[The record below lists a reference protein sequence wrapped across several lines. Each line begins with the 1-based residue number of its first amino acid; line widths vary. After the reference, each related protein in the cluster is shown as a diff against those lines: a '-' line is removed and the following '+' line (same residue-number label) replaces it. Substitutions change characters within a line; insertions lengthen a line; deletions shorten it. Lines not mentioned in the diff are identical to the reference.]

1 MGLLPGYQTLGLLAR
16 RARYAGRCAATVAT
30 RKVRRRTTFPD
41 QQHQLKSIEGG
52 YGIRRPVKSRRRLG
66 IEKRFLQTAWNQ
78 SIAWAFGIWAFG
90 GGR

>member
-16 RARYAGRCAATVAT
+16 RARYAGRCAATVVT

-52 YGIRRPVKSRRRLG
+52 
-66 IEKRFLQTAWNQ
+66 
-78 SIAWAFGIWAFG
+78 
-90 GGR
+90 